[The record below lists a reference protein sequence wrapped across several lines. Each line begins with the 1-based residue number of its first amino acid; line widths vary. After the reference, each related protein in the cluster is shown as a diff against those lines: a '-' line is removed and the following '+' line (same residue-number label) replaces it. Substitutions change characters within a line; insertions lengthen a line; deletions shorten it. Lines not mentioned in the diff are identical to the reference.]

1 MKCGVI
7 LILFLLALATSASA
21 ECSWVLWFQETF
33 YGPNL
38 VNEASPWLLIKATPT
53 YALCE
58 KTQVERIKNASKPA
72 QGAEITV
79 SGAFVFK
86 GMRDADGRSLSWVS
100 RFECLPDT
108 VDPRGPKGK

>member
-53 YALCE
+53 YAYVRRRRLRGSR
-58 KTQVERIKNASKPA
+58 TPASP
-72 QGAEITV
+72 
-79 SGAFVFK
+79 
-86 GMRDADGRSLSWVS
+86 
-100 RFECLPDT
+100 
-108 VDPRGPKGK
+108 PRGPRSPFQERLSSRGCAMLMADH